1 MELIGFDD
9 IGEIIMTNNEDTQ
22 ILSPYNNLNAQI
34 NAYLKKGEADFN
46 VGDKVMTVKNTKKY
60 CNGDIGIVTKLNGKG
75 TITVEIDGKEVDI
88 TAAHREDL
96 VLAYAITIHKM
107 QGSETERVIV
117 FIPKDDRLVD
127 KRMLYTALTRAKSQ
141 LELYY
146 YTTE

>member
-1 MELIGFDD
+1 MPFRTSDALMIHLPS
-9 IGEIIMTNNEDTQ
+9 TLPLAC
-22 ILSPYNNLNAQI
+22 ILH
-34 NAYLKKGEADFN
+34 
-46 VGDKVMTVKNTKKY
+46 
-60 CNGDIGIVTKLNGKG
+60 
-75 TITVEIDGKEVDI
+75 

-107 QGSETERVIV
+107 QGSEAERVIV